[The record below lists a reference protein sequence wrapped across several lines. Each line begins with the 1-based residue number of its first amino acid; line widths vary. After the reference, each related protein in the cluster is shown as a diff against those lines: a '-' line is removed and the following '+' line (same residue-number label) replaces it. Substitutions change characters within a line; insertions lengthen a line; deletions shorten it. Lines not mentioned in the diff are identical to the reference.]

1 MNRKEIASSM
11 AQRTG
16 TSPAD
21 AERHLAA
28 FEEVI
33 LDAIGRGEKVQL
45 PGLLTVERVER
56 AARSGRNPQTGDPMQ
71 IPAGFGVKATPGS
84 RLKAATS

>member
-16 TSPAD
+16 ASPAD
-21 AERHLAA
+21 AERFLAA
-28 FEEVI
+28 FEDIV
-33 LDAIGRGEKVQL
+33 LDAVGRGDKVQL

-56 AARSGRNPQTGDPMQ
+56 AARSGRNPQTGEPLH

-84 RLKAATS
+84 RLKAASG